1 MLFGDYNS
9 RTRDLPDFTEND
21 EFISDLFGTEDL
33 ILDET
38 HVFECFKHF
47 NVPLKR
53 NSSDETVNS
62 YGQNLLEFCK
72 FNNIFILNGR
82 LGSDYYLPK
91 LTCKNKS
98 TVDYVLLSPFLFE
111 LLEYFSVHDFS
122 SLFSDAHCPVSI
134 SLRWAVT
141 ANVPPDAASIDL
153 IKPKL
158 WSTDKKKKR
167 LSKTLIFFVSQR

>member
-91 LTCKNKS
+91 LTCKNKR
-98 TVDYVLLSPFLFE
+98 TVDYVLSSPFLFE

-134 SLRWAVT
+134 SLRRAVT